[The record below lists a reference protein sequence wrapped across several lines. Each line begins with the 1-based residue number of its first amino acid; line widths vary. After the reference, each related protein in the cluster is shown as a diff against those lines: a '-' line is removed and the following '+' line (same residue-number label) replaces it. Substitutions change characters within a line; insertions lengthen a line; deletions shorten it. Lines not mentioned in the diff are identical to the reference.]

1 MDHSEEKIRII
12 GAGFSGLTLAYYLKK
27 TNPSLSITIH
37 DEAENVGGLLQS
49 IQTPYGLVETAAN
62 AILDSDEIRALA
74 VDVQVEMLEATKG
87 IKKAYFLNQ
96 GRLQTWPLKLSET
109 ILLLPKV
116 LRFLFNRNSFAP
128 QDFESVEEWGNRNL
142 GVPFTQKLLDAALA
156 GIYASRVQDL
166 SARLIFSRFFR
177 VHPKS
182 LFKKRKKKKKIQ
194 SIAPILGMQHLCLR
208 LRDYLQTQKVDFVL
222 GKKFELDQKS
232 ENEKVIFCGSL
243 GGAQKFFKDF
253 DLVKETYKDFLTL
266 PSLPV
271 SKATLFFDLE
281 SSKKTPHAFGV
292 LFPRIE
298 KRPFLGVLL
307 DTKIFKRKDKVYSES
322 WISNE
327 DFADLKSAQ
336 SKILNERKFL
346 FKSKEE
352 PLLGHLK
359 SWQKVLPLYGDGLN
373 RFLLD
378 RWPQMRRD
386 LSKNEIYVHGNYL
399 GHLGLSRLILES
411 KNMAQSWQVKKK

>member
-27 TNPSLSITIH
+27 ANPSLSITIH
-37 DEAENVGGLLQS
+37 DEADNVGGLLQS

-74 VDVQVEMLEATKG
+74 MDVQVEMIEASKG
-87 IKKAYFLNQ
+87 IKKAYFLNR
-96 GRLQTWPLKLSET
+96 GRLRTWPLKLSET
-109 ILLLPKV
+109 FLLLPKA

-128 QDFESVEEWGNRNL
+128 QDFESVEEWGSRNL

-182 LFKKRKKKKKIQ
+182 LFKKRKKKKKLR
-194 SIAPILGMQHLCLR
+194 SIAPVLGMQHLCLR
-208 LRDYLQTQKVDFVL
+208 LRDYLQTQKVDFIL

-232 ENEKVIFCGSL
+232 ETEKVIYCGSL

-271 SKATLFFDLE
+271 SKTTLFFNLE

-307 DTKIFKRKDKVYSES
+307 DTKIFKRKDKFYSES

-336 SKILNERKFL
+336 SMILNERQYL
-346 FKSKEE
+346 FNSKEE

-359 SWQKVLPLYGDGLN
+359 SWQKVLPLYGDALN

-386 LSKNEIYVHGNYL
+386 LAKNEIYVHGNYL

-411 KNMAQSWQVKKK
+411 KNMAQSWQVQKK